1 MLNKTFLDPYEN
13 FELAVNWFDWSDPS
27 HTADSITKKLL
38 GKDPWQR
45 WDLPEYRGMEPWEI
59 ERKILFDAR
68 RPNWGSVSKHEVHYW
83 QHMLTLGKLLFP
95 EVDITPTLADFIRVY
110 CIGVGG
116 GQKKIF
122 NLIGSQNSGKSFGSV
137 FLAFIIM
144 VIDPE
149 RSAVFVASPFDNAA
163 DATVWGSVEEMWDQL
178 CTTYPNDT
186 GKGYSD
192 ACSLFP
198 WGKKY
203 ANKQLEFIPGL
214 PKAGTIVLKG
224 VKSTGKFKGSKAR
237 HAKETDRGVMLL
249 IVDEINEVQS
259 MSFLEMINNLVS
271 QDQFSACT
279 SQNFKDVEDVGG
291 RITEPVGIF
300 GGPTSFES
308 LDLEEDQLWHSARS
322 SVTLRYDGHKA
333 VNILAKRTIYPQLF
347 KQENLSL
354 MERDYGVASPD
365 YFSQVRSFPSTSSE
379 ANSVLSRSKISAS
392 RHKEADFVKLRIHG
406 KVAFCDPAF
415 GGRDLAVF
423 GWCSSGSAKVEDNEG
438 STSIQELMFFD
449 DFFHTIK
456 LVKDAIYNDWW
467 FTRMRSCDIDIS
479 GFVEGSEVSYE
490 DQIAIR
496 CRELCKEHG
505 IPSNCMGFD
514 SSLRPD
520 IVSSMTRMF
529 GFSVAAFDYNQPPE
543 GCYLQNIKQKSEDCC
558 KNRTTELAMLAADYF
573 LTKQIRG
580 GHYIQTAVT
589 QLSRTR
595 YATINRKYVV
605 EGKKEYK
612 QRYGG
617 VSPDHRDVLMGLAGM
632 AQRRGFR
639 QAVVTGGSKSLNKSA
654 WDQLNKLNVGK
665 SRVAKRL

>member
-1 MLNKTFLDPYEN
+1 LSDDLPDPYAD
-13 FELAVNWFDWSDPS
+13 FELAVNWFDWSDTS
-27 HTADSITKKLL
+27 LTADSITKKIL
-38 GKDPWQR
+38 GSDPWKY
-45 WDLPEYRGMEPWEI
+45 WDLPEYKDLKLWEI
-59 ERKILFDAR
+59 EKKILLDAR
-68 RPNWGSVSKHEVHYW
+68 RPNWSGVSKHGKPYW
-83 QHMLTLGKLLFP
+83 QHMLTLGKILFP

-178 CTTYPNDT
+178 CTTFPNDT
-186 GKGYSD
+186 GKGYAD

-279 SQNFKDVEDVGG
+279 SQNFKDIEDVGG
-291 RITEPVGIF
+291 RITEPVGF
-300 GGPTSFES
+300 YGGPSTFEA

-322 SVTLRYDGHKA
+322 SITLRYDGHKA
-333 VNILAKRTIYPQLF
+333 VNILAGRTIYPQLF
-347 KQENLSL
+347 KKENLDL
-354 MERDYGVASPD
+354 MERDYGPTSPE

-379 ANSVLSRSKISAS
+379 KNSVLSRAKISAS
-392 RHKEADFVKLRIHG
+392 RHKDVEFTKLKLNGR
-406 KVAFCDPAF
+406 VAFCDPAF
-415 GGRDLAVF
+415 GGRDKAVF
-423 GWCSSGSAKVEDNEG
+423 GWCSFGLASVVDNEG
-438 STSIQELMFFD
+438 NVTQQELMFFD
-449 DFFHTIK
+449 DHFHSIK
-456 LVKDAIYNDWW
+456 LVKDAKYNDYW
-467 FTRMRSCDIDIS
+467 FDRMRACDIDVS
-479 GFVEGSEVSYE
+479 GFVIGSDVSYE
-490 DQIAIR
+490 DQIGIY
-496 CRELCKEHG
+496 CREMCKNHG
-505 IPSNCMGFD
+505 IPANCMGFD

-529 GFSVAAFDYNQPPE
+529 GFSVSAFDYNQPPE

-558 KNRTTELAMLAADYF
+558 KNRTTELAMLAADLF

-580 GHYIQTAVT
+580 GHYIDTAT
-589 QLSRTR
+589 MQLSRTR
-595 YATINRKYVV
+595 YETINRKFVV

-612 QRYGG
+612 QRFGG

-632 AQRRGFR
+632 AHRRGFR
-639 QAVVTGGSKSLNKSA
+639 QSVVSGGSNSGRSVWDMVNSRNIGKSK
-654 WDQLNKLNVGK
+654 VGK
-665 SRVAKRL
+665 RL